1 MRDYVKKINELVY
14 NIDIS
19 FIDDFLN
26 LVEKN
31 EICIPHKYLIEYGI
45 INTTKN
51 DSTIILRVLN
61 QFEPIEGEDYLLHNV
76 VEQMKSGTKYKK

>member
-1 MRDYVKKINELVY
+1 MRRLETKLR
-14 NIDIS
+14 
-19 FIDDFLN
+19 
-26 LVEKN
+26 
-31 EICIPHKYLIEYGI
+31 CIPHKYLIEYGI

-76 VEQMKSGTKYKK
+76 VEHHYQPTKQTY